1 MTAGAA
7 RRAATLDRFASHTFD
22 LLVVGGGAT
31 GAAAARDA
39 ALRGLDVGLCDAG
52 DFAAQTSSQSS
63 KLIHGGLRYLQYGDL
78 HLVFEGLTERRR
90 LMHTAP
96 HLCRPIEFVFP
107 GYRGESPRLSTLGIG
122 IALYNALALWK
133 PPASGRKL
141 SASDLYQLSPHLRA
155 AGLAG
160 AMAYVDCQTDDARL
174 VLENILDAEAAGAA
188 VANHLRAETLLRD
201 RHGRVTGATLTDAE
215 TGAAREVHARVVLS
229 ATGPFTDSFLKD
241 GASHRLR
248 PTLGVHLVFDAARVP
263 HAGRALV
270 LRSPRDNRLFF
281 CLPAGARTVI
291 GTTDTDWPSGQPPRI
306 DDEIRARGED
316 VAYLLEAAN
325 HGFPSLGLAPDD
337 VLSTYAALRPLLAT
351 AANTPSE
358 TSREHE
364 IARAAD
370 GLIVIAGG
378 KLTTLRRMGEEAV
391 DRVIESLL
399 ATGLERTL
407 TPCATASRPLP
418 GGGALPAALGE
429 AGLPPDVTAR
439 LATAYGSRADAVVR
453 LALGSN
459 DLARRIDPEL
469 PYLWAE
475 VVHAVRAEYALSV
488 GDVLRRRVPLFRD
501 ARDQGLG
508 ASEGVA
514 TILADELAW
523 SPQRR
528 ARAVLDYRAAV
539 ERSRRWRNDPPATG
553 S

>member
-1 MTAGAA
+1 MTAAAA
-7 RRAATLDRFASHTFD
+7 RRAATLERFASHTFD
-22 LLVVGGGAT
+22 LLIVGGGAT

-39 ALRGLDVGLCDAG
+39 ALRGLEVGLCDAG

-78 HLVFEGLTERRR
+78 HLVFEGLTERHR

-107 GYRGESPRLSTLGIG
+107 GYRGESPRLSTLGVG
-122 IALYNALALWK
+122 IALYNALALWR
-133 PPASGRKL
+133 PPARGRKL
-141 SASDLYQLSPHLRA
+141 SARELYRLAPQLRT

-174 VLENILDAEAAGAA
+174 VLENVLDAEAAGAA
-188 VANHLRAETLLRD
+188 VANHLRAEALLRN

-215 TGAAREVHARVVLS
+215 TGTAREVRARVVLS
-229 ATGPFTDSFLKD
+229 ATGPFTDAFLA
-241 GASHRLR
+241 GAAHRLR

-263 HAGRALV
+263 HHGRALV
-270 LRSPRDNRLFF
+270 LRTPRDNRLFF

-306 DDEIRARGED
+306 DDDIRARGED

-325 HGFPSLGLAPDD
+325 HAFPSLELTPDD

-364 IARAAD
+364 IARAGD

-391 DRVIESLL
+391 DRVVESLL
-399 ATGLERTL
+399 AGGLERAL
-407 TPCATASRPLP
+407 TPCATADRTLP
-418 GGGALPAALGE
+418 GGGALPAALAE
-429 AGLPPDVTAR
+429 ADLPPDVTAR
-439 LATAYGSRADAVVR
+439 LAAAYGSRADAVLR
-453 LALGSN
+453 LALGSSE
-459 DLARRIDPEL
+459 LARRIDPEL

-475 VVHAVRAEYALSV
+475 VVHAVRAEYARSV

-508 ASEGVA
+508 AAERVA

-523 SPQRR
+523 TAARR
-528 ARAVLDYRAAV
+528 AGALLDYRATV
-539 ERSRRWRNDPPATG
+539 DRSRRWRQDPPTTG